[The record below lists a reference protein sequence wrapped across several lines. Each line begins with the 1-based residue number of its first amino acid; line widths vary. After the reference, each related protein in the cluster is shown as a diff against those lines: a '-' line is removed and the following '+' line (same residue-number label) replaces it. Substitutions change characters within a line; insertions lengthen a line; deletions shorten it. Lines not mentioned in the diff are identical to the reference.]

1 MEFFQKGCWLVF
13 FVMLVW
19 VAWVDIKSRRIS
31 NEVLI
36 FLFLNRTF
44 VLIMGCLKE
53 DGIVMEAVL
62 GFLIGGGV
70 FFLVYWRTKG
80 GVGGGDVKLLAVV
93 GYYVGRERVWNVM
106 FWAAL
111 LAVLGGIQGIGTEKR
126 VAFGPYVLAGTV
138 LAMGMGGLG

>member
-80 GVGGGDVKLLAVV
+80 GVGGGDPLDRKSVV
-93 GYYVGRERVWNVM
+93 
-106 FWAAL
+106 
-111 LAVLGGIQGIGTEKR
+111 
-126 VAFGPYVLAGTV
+126 
-138 LAMGMGGLG
+138 

>member
-36 FLFLNRTF
+36 VLFLNRTF
-44 VLIMGCLKE
+44 VLVMGCLKE
-53 DGIVMEAVL
+53 DGIVREAVL

-70 FFLVYWRTKG
+70 FFLV
-80 GVGGGDVKLLAVV
+80 
-93 GYYVGRERVWNVM
+93 
-106 FWAAL
+106 
-111 LAVLGGIQGIGTEKR
+111 
-126 VAFGPYVLAGTV
+126 
-138 LAMGMGGLG
+138 